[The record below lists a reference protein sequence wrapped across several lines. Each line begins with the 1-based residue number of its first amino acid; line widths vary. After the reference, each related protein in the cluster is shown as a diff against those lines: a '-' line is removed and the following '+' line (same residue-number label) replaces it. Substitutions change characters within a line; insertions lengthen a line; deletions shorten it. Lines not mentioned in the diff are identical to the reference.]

1 MPDLTVTPP
10 FRKQLAITEKR
21 VFGRSKFS
29 RPLGIRLISGRDF
42 TDADTAASSPV
53 AIVNEKL
60 AQQFFNGNT
69 ISWHFFFQHYGGM
82 PSNIEIVGVVR
93 NSQHAEVRDEIMPLA
108 YFSYR
113 QDPSFF
119 QSTFYVRVAHNL
131 EALSP
136 ELRRSITS
144 LDPLPIYDV
153 EPLAEKV
160 SRSCL

>member
-1 MPDLTVTPP
+1 
-10 FRKQLAITEKR
+10 
-21 VFGRSKFS
+21 
-29 RPLGIRLISGRDF
+29 
-42 TDADTAASSPV
+42 
-53 AIVNEKL
+53 
-60 AQQFFNGNT
+60 
-69 ISWHFFFQHYGGM
+69 M

-108 YFSYR
+108 YISYR
-113 QDPSFF
+113 LDPSFF

>member
-1 MPDLTVTPP
+1 
-10 FRKQLAITEKR
+10 
-21 VFGRSKFS
+21 
-29 RPLGIRLISGRDF
+29 
-42 TDADTAASSPV
+42 
-53 AIVNEKL
+53 
-60 AQQFFNGNT
+60 
-69 ISWHFFFQHYGGM
+69 QHYGGM

-131 EALSP
+131 ESLSP
-136 ELRRSITS
+136 ELRRSI
-144 LDPLPIYDV
+144 LYPNLPIYDV

-160 SRSCL
+160 SQILFVDRMLAFISLCFGLLTALLMSVGLYGVMAYVVTRRTEKSASVSCSERSDRPSPS